1 MAELQRFHK
10 ITIIVAV
17 IVLLIVLILV
27 GILMAY
33 GNKSNTNFPPLAN
46 SCPDYWLS
54 DISGNCIIPASGTGK
69 NSGTG
74 IITSTNTP
82 GYDNIANTIDFKN
95 SMWGGGKSG
104 SICNKRK
111 WCNLMGILW
120 DGIDNYNGCTSAS
133 TSPTPTT
140 SA

>member
-46 SCPDYWLS
+46 SCPDYWLT
-54 DISGNCIIPASGTGK
+54 DISGRCIVPILGTGK

-74 IITSTNTP
+74 IINSSNTH
-82 GYDNIANTIDFKN
+82 GYDKTSSSIDF
-95 SMWGGGKSG
+95 SDSLWGGGKTG
-104 SICNKRK
+104 SICEKKK

-120 DGIDNYNGCTSAS
+120 DGVDNYNGCTTATSGTS
-133 TSPTPTT
+133 T
-140 SA
+140 

>member
-33 GNKSNTNFPPLAN
+33 GNNSNTKFPPLAN

-54 DISGNCIIPASGTGK
+54 DISGTCLVPTSSASK
-69 NSGTG
+69 NSGTS
-74 IITSTNTP
+74 IITASNTR
-82 GYDNIANTIDFKN
+82 GYANGAINFSDAL
-95 SMWGGGKSG
+95 WGGGKSG
-104 SICNKRK
+104 SICEKKK

-120 DGIDNYNGCTSAS
+120 DGVDNYNGCS
-133 TSPTPTT
+133 TTT
-140 SA
+140 